1 MLRIALK
8 VLDPRAKEHLPKT
21 ATAGSAGVDLKA
33 LLDSPLTVNPGET
46 TLVHTGLAVHIADPG
61 YAALILPRSGLGH
74 KHGMVLG
81 NLVGL
86 IDSDYQGELMI
97 SVWNRGRDAFTINP
111 FDRIAQL
118 VIVPVAQPEFELV
131 DEFGETDR
139 GTNGF
144 GSTGTR

>member
-74 KHGMVLG
+74 STASCSAISSVSLT
-81 NLVGL
+81 L
-86 IDSDYQGELMI
+86 I
-97 SVWNRGRDAFTINP
+97 
-111 FDRIAQL
+111 
-118 VIVPVAQPEFELV
+118 
-131 DEFGETDR
+131 
-139 GTNGF
+139 
-144 GSTGTR
+144 TRANS

>member
-33 LLDSPLTVNPGET
+33 LLDFPLTVNPGET
-46 TLVHTGLAVHIADPG
+46 HIADPG

-74 KHGMVLG
+74 KHGIVLG

-97 SVWNRGRDAFTINP
+97 SVWNRGKDAFTINP

>member
-61 YAALILPRSGLGH
+61 RGSAISTASCSAISSVSLTLI
-74 KHGMVLG
+74 
-81 NLVGL
+81 
-86 IDSDYQGELMI
+86 
-97 SVWNRGRDAFTINP
+97 
-111 FDRIAQL
+111 
-118 VIVPVAQPEFELV
+118 
-131 DEFGETDR
+131 
-139 GTNGF
+139 
-144 GSTGTR
+144 TRANS